1 MKWKLIAAAACVA
14 LAVVLIVNF
23 AYLHFSSKA
32 NLRAWN
38 STSVVTQIQHL
49 KQLVT
54 VRYSLQRVV
63 GLRET
68 RGAFGEESILLMVQG
83 EAQAGVDLA
92 ALKPSDIALSNQR
105 TVAIRLPRAKIFT
118 TYIDEK
124 QTKVWDRHMTWW
136 TPWIPYDPDLEHKA
150 RLQAVDDLRSAA
162 LNMGILN
169 QAQKNAESA
178 ICDFLKA
185 LKIEAHFQT
194 KDSAGQSGA

>member
-1 MKWKLIAAAACVA
+1 MKWKITAAAACIV
-14 LAVVLIVNF
+14 LAVVLAVNF
-23 AYLHFSSKA
+23 VYLHFSSKA
-32 NLRAWN
+32 ALRSWSSA
-38 STSVVTQIQHL
+38 SVITQIQHL

-63 GLRET
+63 GLKEP

-92 ALKPSDIALSNQR
+92 ALKPSDVALSDNR
-105 TVAIRLPRAKIFT
+105 TVTLRLPGAKIFA

-136 TPWIPYDPDLEHKA
+136 TPWIPYDPELEHKA
-150 RLQAVDDLRSAA
+150 RLQAIDDLRAAA

-185 LKIEAHFQT
+185 LKIDVHFQT
-194 KDSAGQSGA
+194 KDSVEQPSA